1 MRISRIASN
10 TKSSSGPDLFCSV
23 RAAAGASV
31 PLRRLLFL
39 VLGPRVRAVPALA
52 ELRLVDDNNPDAH
65 VE

>member
-1 MRISRIASN
+1 
-10 TKSSSGPDLFCSV
+10 LLSV
-23 RAAAGASV
+23 
-31 PLRRLLFL
+31 